1 MILNN
6 SNTKT
11 FLLFLTLFMLSCG
24 GSSSNN
30 TDDSIQVDT
39 MNNTQDEVSASI
51 ENNTD
56 EQSSNK
62 KANIE
67 EVLQEFP
74 DGALSFLSKKEQ
86 ECIAEISSTESLKDM
101 EKNLI
106 QEGAIFQQQMD
117 YFTNCNIPSPPGIGI
132 KEAVNSAENNS
143 YNSTSDKDSL
153 AKIQNLQSLE
163 FFGTSPHLERVND
176 STVRLFYNDL
186 GGVAV
191 LLCSNDLNCETQG
204 SIQFITDLTI
214 VQTKL
219 AREGGTLLS

>member
-67 EVLQEFP
+67 
-74 DGALSFLSKKEQ
+74 
-86 ECIAEISSTESLKDM
+86 
-101 EKNLI
+101 
-106 QEGAIFQQQMD
+106 
-117 YFTNCNIPSPPGIGI
+117 
-132 KEAVNSAENNS
+132 AVS
-143 YNSTSDKDSL
+143 YT
-153 AKIQNLQSLE
+153 
-163 FFGTSPHLERVND
+163 HL
-176 STVRLFYNDL
+176 TLP
-186 GGVAV
+186 
-191 LLCSNDLNCETQG
+191 
-204 SIQFITDLTI
+204 
-214 VQTKL
+214 TK
-219 AREGGTLLS
+219 A